1 MTSTSQFLSPRQ
13 AARVLGASESS
24 LKRWVDAG
32 DLATRRTAG
41 GHRRIPAAEVV
52 RFARREGL
60 ALHDAGL
67 LGRTPPAAGR
77 KLTAA
82 VTSALRDGDS
92 EAVERLLLR
101 AHLDGMP
108 VAALADG
115 PLRLAM
121 EEIGRLWLDDPE
133 GVAREHHATLLVVRA
148 AEALR
153 AVLPAPQAG
162 APVAVGGGPAG
173 DPYLLPSLLA
183 SLVLQEAGWR
193 SIDLGPDTP
202 DAALIAAVHRHGAT
216 LVWRSYTGELD
227 AVAAADALATLCRR
241 VAPCRVAA
249 GGRRAHLLAGLDGI
263 PNLLRPDSMG
273 ALAGSA
279 TRTEA

>member
-1 MTSTSQFLSPRQ
+1 MTTASQYLSPRQ
-13 AARVLGASESS
+13 AARLLGASESS

-32 DLATRRTAG
+32 DLAIRRTAG

-60 ALHDAGL
+60 TLQDAGL
-67 LGRTPPAAGR
+67 LGRSPPAAGR
-77 KLTAA
+77 RLTAN
-82 VTSALRDGDS
+82 VTRALLDGDGD
-92 EAVERLLLR
+92 AVQRLLLS

-121 EEIGRLWLDDPE
+121 EELGRLWLSDPE
-133 GVAREHHATLLVVRA
+133 GVAREHHATLLAMRA

-153 AVLPAPQAG
+153 NVLPAPRPG
-162 APVAVGGGPAG
+162 APTAVGGGPAG

-193 SIDLGPDTP
+193 TVDLGPDTP
-202 DAALIAAVHRHGAT
+202 DAALIAAAHRHGAT
-216 LVWRSYTGELD
+216 LVWRSYTGELEPI
-227 AVAAADALATLCRR
+227 AAAKDLATLCRR
-241 VAPCRVAA
+241 MAPCRVVA
-249 GGRRAHLLAGLDGI
+249 GGWRAHLLGDLDGFA
-263 PNLLRPDSMG
+263 NLERPATMTDLAVLARTG
-273 ALAGSA
+273 A
-279 TRTEA
+279 

>member
-1 MTSTSQFLSPRQ
+1 MPTASQFLSPRQ

-32 DLATRRTAG
+32 ELAIRRTAG

-60 ALHDAGL
+60 ALQDAGL
-67 LGRTPPAAGR
+67 LGRSPPTAGR
-77 KLTAA
+77 RLTAA
-82 VTSALRDGDS
+82 VTRALLDG
-92 EAVERLLLR
+92 EGEILQRLLLR

-121 EEIGRLWLDDPE
+121 EELGRLWLSDPE
-133 GVAREHHATLLVVRA
+133 GVAREHHATLLVMRA
-148 AEALR
+148 VEALR
-153 AVLPAPQAG
+153 NVLPAPPAD
-162 APVAVGGGPAG
+162 APLAVGGGPSG

-193 SIDLGPDTP
+193 TVDLGPDTP
-202 DAALIAAVHRHGAT
+202 DAALIVAAHRHGAT
-216 LVWRSYTGELD
+216 LVWRSFTGELD
-227 AVAAADALATLCRR
+227 PVAAANSLTTLCRR
-241 VAPCRVAA
+241 LAPCRVVV
-249 GGRRAHLLAGLDGI
+249 GGWRAHLLGDLDGLA
-263 PNLLRPDSMG
+263 NLERPTTMVDLA
-273 ALAGSA
+273 ALA
-279 TRTEA
+279 RTGA

>member
-1 MTSTSQFLSPRQ
+1 MTSASQFLSPRQ

-32 DLATRRTAG
+32 DLVIRRTAG

-60 ALHDAGL
+60 TLQDGDV
-67 LGRTPPAAGR
+67 LGRTPQVPTR
-77 KLTAA
+77 KLTSA
-82 VTSALRDGDS
+82 VTRALVDGDGD
-92 EAVERLLLR
+92 AVQRLLLR
-101 AHLDGMP
+101 AHLDGLS

-121 EEIGRLWLDDPE
+121 EELGRLWLSDTE
-133 GVAREHHATLLVVRA
+133 GVAREHHATLLVLRA

-153 AVLPAPQAG
+153 GLLPQPRPD
-162 APVAVGGGPAG
+162 APVAVGGGPAH

-193 SIDLGPDTP
+193 TVDLGPDTP
-202 DAALIAAVHRHGAT
+202 DAALIAAAHRHGAT
-216 LVWRSYTGELD
+216 LVWRSYTGELEP
-227 AVAAADALATLCRR
+227 VTAAKNLATLCRR
-241 VAPCRVAA
+241 LAPCRVVA
-249 GGRRAHLLAGLDGI
+249 GGWRVHLLEGLDGI
-263 PNLLRPDSMG
+263 DNLSRPASMVDLA
-273 ALAGSA
+273 ALA
-279 TRTEA
+279 RTGA

>member
-1 MTSTSQFLSPRQ
+1 MPTASQFLSPRQ

-32 DLATRRTAG
+32 ELAIRRTAG

-60 ALHDAGL
+60 PLQDAGL
-67 LGRTPPAAGR
+67 LGRSPPAAGR
-77 KLTAA
+77 RLTAA
-82 VTSALRDGDS
+82 VTRALLDG
-92 EAVERLLLR
+92 EGETLQRLLLR

-121 EEIGRLWLDDPE
+121 EELGRLWLSDPA
-133 GVAREHHATLLVVRA
+133 GVAREHHATLLVMRA
-148 AEALR
+148 VEALR
-153 AVLPAPQAG
+153 HVLPAPPTD
-162 APVAVGGGPAG
+162 APLAVGGGPAG

-193 SIDLGPDTP
+193 TVDLGPDTP

-216 LVWRSYTGELD
+216 LAWRSYTGELD
-227 AVAAADALATLCRR
+227 PAAAARDLATLCRR
-241 VAPCRVAA
+241 LAPCRVVA
-249 GGRRAHLLAGLDGI
+249 GGWRAHLLTGLDGLA
-263 PNLLRPDSMG
+263 NLQRPGSMG
-273 ALAGSA
+273 DLARLARAGA
-279 TRTEA
+279 

>member
-1 MTSTSQFLSPRQ
+1 MPNASQFLSPRQ

-32 DLATRRTAG
+32 ELVIRRTAG
-41 GHRRIPAAEVV
+41 GHRRIPASEVV

-60 ALHDAGL
+60 TLQDAGL
-67 LGRTPPAAGR
+67 LSRTPSAAGR
-77 KLTAA
+77 KLTAG
-82 VTSALRDGDS
+82 VTRALRDGDGD
-92 EAVERLLLR
+92 ALQRLVLR

-121 EEIGRLWLDDPE
+121 EELGRLWLQDPE
-133 GVAREHHATLLVVRA
+133 GVAREHHATLLVMRA

-153 AVLPAPQAG
+153 GVLPAPRAG

-193 SIDLGPDTP
+193 AIDLGADTP
-202 DAALIAAVHRHGAT
+202 DTALLAAAQRHGAT
-216 LVWRSYTGELD
+216 LVWRSFTGELD
-227 AVAAADALATLCRR
+227 AAATSKGLSALCRR
-241 VAPCRVAA
+241 LAPCRVAA
-249 GGRRAHLLAGLDGI
+249 GGWRAHLLGNLDGI
-263 PNLLRPDSMG
+263 SNLARPASMAELA
-273 ALAGSA
+273 ALARMEG
-279 TRTEA
+279 

>member
-1 MTSTSQFLSPRQ
+1 MTQTSQFLSPRQ

-32 DLATRRTAG
+32 ELVIRRTAG

-60 ALHDAGL
+60 TLQDADV
-67 LGRTPPAAGR
+67 LGRTPPVPTR
-77 KLTAA
+77 KLTSA
-82 VTSALRDGDS
+82 VTRALIDGDGD
-92 EAVERLLLR
+92 AVQRLLLR
-101 AHLDGMP
+101 AHLDGLS

-115 PLRLAM
+115 PLRLAL

-133 GVAREHHATLLVVRA
+133 GVAREHHATVLIMRA

-153 AVLPAPQAG
+153 GVLPATRPN
-162 APVAVGGGPAG
+162 APTAVGGGPAG

-193 SIDLGPDTP
+193 TIDLGPDTP
-202 DAALIAAVHRHGAT
+202 DAALIAAAHRHGAT
-216 LVWRSYTGELD
+216 LVWRSYTGELEP
-227 AVAAADALATLCRR
+227 VAAATDLATLCRR
-241 VAPCRVAA
+241 LAPCRVVA
-249 GGRRAHLLAGLDGI
+249 GGWRAHLLEGLDDVA
-263 PNLLRPDSMG
+263 NLARPTSMVDLA
-273 ALAGSA
+273 ALA
-279 TRTEA
+279 RTEA